1 MLPDPEF
8 LAVFRLVLDR
18 VQVGGDVDDC
28 AADVDVVVLLGFVSI
43 ADDFGEGRRVGKDQ
57 SYILLCC

>member
-18 VQVGGDVDDC
+18 VQVGDDVDDF
-28 AADVDVVVLLGFVSI
+28 AAEVVGVWLLDFVSI
-43 ADDFGEGRRVGKDQ
+43 VDGFGGEGGWERN
-57 SYILLCC
+57 SHTCF